1 MLVRQM
7 NMKNSYPA
15 DKLLDAAKG
24 FSLVWCR
31 HAVRRCS
38 ETETALKASYG
49 QDRELLVSLLME
61 LAAGRRAIR

>member
-1 MLVRQM
+1 MALW
-7 NMKNSYPA
+7 NMRNTYPA
-15 DKLLDAAKG
+15 DKLLDAARG

-38 ETETALKASYG
+38 ETELQLKQFYG
-49 QDRELLVSLLME
+49 QDQEILVSLLME